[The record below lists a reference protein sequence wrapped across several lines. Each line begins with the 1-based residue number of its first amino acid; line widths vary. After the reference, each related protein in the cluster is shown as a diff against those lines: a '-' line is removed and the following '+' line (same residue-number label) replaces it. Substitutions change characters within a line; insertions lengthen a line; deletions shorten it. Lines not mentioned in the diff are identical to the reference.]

1 MATHLFAALLT
12 LLNLTSTTASK
23 PIAEPRIVGGLPVSA
38 DDYPW
43 MVSLKALL
51 FYEGFQYTIGPFC
64 GASLIA
70 LSPPTIL
77 TAAHCVDGDSF
88 VTDDDGVSSM
98 FFRSL
103 GGYLPVTL
111 QADINRTDP
120 DEFVGSFETLNWTAA
135 QMTIH
140 PEWNGSDIA
149 TGFDIALIA
158 VDDGQSIASL
168 SDDDLPRIPSATLAG
183 NEACCEV
190 DDHLDAIGY
199 GLNHSN
205 GTGTDTLEHTTVHFV
220 DVEECMDTIL
230 ASMNVSTTFEIDN
243 RVVCA

>member
-98 FFRSL
+98 FFGFDYSPS
-103 GGYLPVTL
+103 GYLPVTL

-120 DEFVGSFETLNWTAA
+120 DEFVDS
-135 QMTIH
+135 
-140 PEWNGSDIA
+140 
-149 TGFDIALIA
+149 
-158 VDDGQSIASL
+158 
-168 SDDDLPRIPSATLAG
+168 
-183 NEACCEV
+183 
-190 DDHLDAIGY
+190 
-199 GLNHSN
+199 
-205 GTGTDTLEHTTVHFV
+205 
-220 DVEECMDTIL
+220 
-230 ASMNVSTTFEIDN
+230 
-243 RVVCA
+243 